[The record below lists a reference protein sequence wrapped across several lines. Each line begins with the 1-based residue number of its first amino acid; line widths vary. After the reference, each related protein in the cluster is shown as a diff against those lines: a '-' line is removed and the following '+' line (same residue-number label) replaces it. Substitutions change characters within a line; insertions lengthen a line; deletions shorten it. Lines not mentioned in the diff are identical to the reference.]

1 MMLHSVLNI
10 MLLTRLSIT
19 PGTPVDESADEDVSL
34 LCAPQPPDEALL
46 EVGRC
51 DHNVM
56 HLHWSL
62 LGNNYCTIDLS
73 RDHHWQYQDCTATVL
88 DVDDDD
94 DDSSTGDNDDDDD
107 DDDDKCNAG

>member
-1 MMLHSVLNI
+1 

-56 HLHWSL
+56 HLHWETITAQLTSVEIII
-62 LGNNYCTIDLS
+62 GNIK
-73 RDHHWQYQDCTATVL
+73 TAL
-88 DVDDDD
+88 PLY
-94 DDSSTGDNDDDDD
+94 
-107 DDDDKCNAG
+107 